1 MAVLHR
7 LLLLIIWSLLPS
19 ISFTQVKHHPSSNTS
34 AYFGP
39 DFRKILSQGKVL
51 SQAEKGSFMIEDS
64 SGGFRSTTAIW
75 IIYEDYLY
83 LCNIDNDN
91 GYPDGWCSRKTNN
104 NDEKD

>member
-1 MAVLHR
+1 
-7 LLLLIIWSLLPS
+7 
-19 ISFTQVKHHPSSNTS
+19 
-34 AYFGP
+34 
-39 DFRKILSQGKVL
+39 
-51 SQAEKGSFMIEDS
+51 MIEDS

>member
-1 MAVLHR
+1 MGVRGVYVHGQLHT
-7 LLLLIIWSLLPS
+7 LGFW
-19 ISFTQVKHHPSSNTS
+19 FV
-34 AYFGP
+34 G
-39 DFRKILSQGKVL
+39 VL

>member
-1 MAVLHR
+1 MGSYTHGGYGL
-7 LLLLIIWSLLPS
+7 
-19 ISFTQVKHHPSSNTS
+19 
-34 AYFGP
+34 G
-39 DFRKILSQGKVL
+39 VL
-51 SQAEKGSFMIEDS
+51 SQAEKSSFMIEDS

>member
-1 MAVLHR
+1 M
-7 LLLLIIWSLLPS
+7 
-19 ISFTQVKHHPSSNTS
+19 
-34 AYFGP
+34 
-39 DFRKILSQGKVL
+39 SQLRHFDITWGGKGQWGYVGYIYMGSYTDQGFWFVGVL